1 RARRAPRSASRAWSR
16 RPSRRAS
23 SSRLAAFAAAPTR
36 GRSSGARVP
45 SERRSWVRTPWRPRN
60 LTRTCSSSAEDCAA
74 ATASRA
80 SCVIAST
87 RGWPTNYR
95 LCALAV
101 SASFAN
107 PWGSRT
113 AISARTLRSSRIPAL
128 LSAAMNREYE
138 SPTCRHAALMR
149 MIERPQ
155 TALVARVD
163 QLVRAEMPAP
173 LRTLLLELVLLPPAG
188 TPERP
193 GGRTLQALGRPAL
206 GLHLWHRVGLPLGL
220 SCATSGS
227 G

>member
-1 RARRAPRSASRAWSR
+1 AWSS

-80 SCVIAST
+80 SCAIAST

-128 LSAAMNREYE
+128 LRD
-138 SPTCRHAALMR
+138 
-149 MIERPQ
+149 
-155 TALVARVD
+155 RVD
-163 QLVRAEMPAP
+163 ARMAH
-173 LRTLLLELVLLPPAG
+173 EL
-188 TPERP
+188 
-193 GGRTLQALGRPAL
+193 PAL
-206 GLHLWHRVGLPLGL
+206 RLGGLGELREPLGVAHRHL
-220 SCATSGS
+220 GQDLAIEQDPGPLER
-227 G
+227 GHEPRVREPDLA